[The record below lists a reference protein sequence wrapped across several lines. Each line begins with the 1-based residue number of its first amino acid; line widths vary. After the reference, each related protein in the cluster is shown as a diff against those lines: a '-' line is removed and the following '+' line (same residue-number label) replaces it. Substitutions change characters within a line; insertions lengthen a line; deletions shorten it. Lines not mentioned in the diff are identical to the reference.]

1 MTYCSQLIDNT
12 FVSVDLHDKISLAI
26 ESMEAQQCRHL
37 PVMEG
42 NLFLGMIGEDDLLDA
57 DSTDEISSL
66 RRFFINAFVR
76 SGDYFMQALKVRS
89 KFNIDCVPVLNEKN
103 ELEGIVGIGKMLDQI
118 SIVTGVNGSGS
129 MLVLEINRFDYAL
142 GEINRLVESNDANI
156 MQLNT
161 VMDPASEQIQ
171 IILRINKEEISD
183 IVATFQRHEYQVLYY
198 YGEESYN
205 NSLQDNLD
213 HLLNYLNI

>member
-103 ELEGIVGIGKMLDQI
+103 ELEGLVGIGKMLDQI

-161 VMDPASEQIQ
+161 FMDPASEQIQ

>member
-26 ESMEAQQCRHL
+26 ESMEAQQCAHL

-42 NLFLGMIGEDDLLDA
+42 DLFLGMIAEDDLLDA

-118 SIVTGVNGSGS
+118 SNVTGVNGSGS

>member
-1 MTYCSQLIDNT
+1 MTYCSQLVDNT
-12 FVSVDLHDKISLAI
+12 FVSVDFHDKISLAI

-37 PVMEG
+37 PVLEG

-57 DSTDEISSL
+57 NSTDEISSL
-66 RRFFINAFVR
+66 KRFYINAFVR
-76 SGDYFMQALKVRS
+76 SGDFFMQALKVRS
-89 KFNIDCVPVLNEKN
+89 KFNVDCVPVLNEKN
-103 ELEGIVGIGKMLDQI
+103 EFEGIIGIGKMLDQI
-118 SIVTGVNGSGS
+118 SNITGVNSSGS
-129 MLVLEINRFDYAL
+129 LLVLEMNRFDYAL

-161 VMDPASEQIQ
+161 VTDSTSEQIQ
-171 IILRINKEEISD
+171 IILRINKEEVSD
-183 IVATFQRHEYQVLYY
+183 VVATFQRHEYQVLYY
-198 YGEESYN
+198 YGEESYS

>member
-42 NLFLGMIGEDDLLDA
+42 NLFLGMIAEDDLLDA

-66 RRFFINAFVR
+66 RRFFINEFVR

>member
-118 SIVTGVNGSGS
+118 SNVTGVNGSGS

>member
-12 FVSVDLHDKISLAI
+12 FVSVYLHDKISLAI

-42 NLFLGMIGEDDLLDA
+42 NLFLGMIAEDDLLDA

-103 ELEGIVGIGKMLDQI
+103 ELEGLVGIGKMLDQI

>member
-12 FVSVDLHDKISLAI
+12 FVSVYLHDKISLAI

-103 ELEGIVGIGKMLDQI
+103 ELEGLVGIGKMLDQI

>member
-1 MTYCSQLIDNT
+1 MTYCSQLVDNT
-12 FVSVDLHDKISLAI
+12 FVSVDFHDQISLAI

-37 PVMEG
+37 PVLES
-42 NLFLGMIGEDDLLDA
+42 NVFLGMISEDDLLDA
-57 DSTDEISSL
+57 NSSDEISSL
-66 RRFFINAFVR
+66 KRFYINAFVR
-76 SGDYFMQALKVRS
+76 SGDFFMQALRVRS
-89 KFNIDCVPVLNEKN
+89 KFNVDCVPVLNEKN

-118 SIVTGVNGSGS
+118 SNVTGVNNNGSL
-129 MLVLEINRFDYAL
+129 LVLEINRFDYAL

-161 VMDPASEQIQ
+161 VSDPTSEQIQ
-171 IILRINKEEISD
+171 IILRINKEEVSD
-183 IVATFQRHEYQVLYY
+183 VVATFQRHEYQVLYY

>member
-103 ELEGIVGIGKMLDQI
+103 ELEGLVGIGKMLDQI
-118 SIVTGVNGSGS
+118 SNVTGVNGSGS

>member
-103 ELEGIVGIGKMLDQI
+103 ELEGLVGIGKMLDQI

>member
-26 ESMEAQQCRHL
+26 ESMEAQQCAHL

-42 NLFLGMIGEDDLLDA
+42 DLFLGMIAEDDLLDA

-118 SIVTGVNGSGS
+118 SNVTSVNGSGS

>member
-1 MTYCSQLIDNT
+1 MTYCSQLVDNT
-12 FVSVDLHDKISLAI
+12 FVSVDFHDQISLAI

-37 PVMEG
+37 PVLES
-42 NLFLGMIGEDDLLDA
+42 NVFLGMISEDDLLDA
-57 DSTDEISSL
+57 NSSDEISSL
-66 RRFFINAFVR
+66 KRFYINAFVR
-76 SGDYFMQALKVRS
+76 SGDFFMQALRVRS
-89 KFNIDCVPVLNEKN
+89 KFNVDCVPVLNEKN

-118 SIVTGVNGSGS
+118 SNVTGVNSNGSL
-129 MLVLEINRFDYAL
+129 LVLEINRFDYAL

-161 VMDPASEQIQ
+161 VSDPTSEQIQ
-171 IILRINKEEISD
+171 IILRINKEEVSD
-183 IVATFQRHEYQVLYY
+183 VVATFQRHEYQVLYY

>member
-42 NLFLGMIGEDDLLDA
+42 NLFLGMIAEDDLLDA

>member
-42 NLFLGMIGEDDLLDA
+42 NLFLGMIAEDDLLDA

-103 ELEGIVGIGKMLDQI
+103 ELEGLVGIGKMLDQI

>member
-12 FVSVDLHDKISLAI
+12 FVSIDLRDKVSFAL

-37 PVMEG
+37 PVLDG

-57 DSTDEISSL
+57 DSTAEISSL
-66 RRFFINAFVR
+66 KRFYINAFVR
-76 SGDYFMQALKVRS
+76 SGDYFMQSLRVRS
-89 KFNIDCVPVLNEKN
+89 KFNIDCVPVLNDKN
-103 ELEGIVGIGKMLDQI
+103 ELEGILGIGKMLDQI
-118 SIVTGVNGSGS
+118 SNVTGVSSSGS

-142 GEINRLVESNDANI
+142 GEINRLVESNDASI

-161 VMDPASEQIQ
+161 VMDPESEQIQ
-171 IILRINKEEISD
+171 IILRINKEEVSD
-183 IVATFQRHEYQVLYY
+183 VVSTFQRHEYQVLYY

>member
-42 NLFLGMIGEDDLLDA
+42 NLFLGMIAEDDLLDA

-118 SIVTGVNGSGS
+118 SNVTGVNGSGS

>member
-12 FVSVDLHDKISLAI
+12 FVSVYLHDKISLAI
-26 ESMEAQQCRHL
+26 ESMEAQQCRNL

-103 ELEGIVGIGKMLDQI
+103 ELEGLVGIGKMLDQI